1 MSLNE
6 PKKFTN
12 KDIAL
17 VCGVCSKTF
26 SGDNEF
32 CPFCTKKEEGR
43 LKKELEKKEKEDKR
57 LEKEE
62 EKKKEKEIT
71 IYEVDEP
78 HKIAS
83 QLQEMIEKYYKGIK
97 ATIIATENGKRC
109 LVLKAIGRSCFPFI
123 DTNLEKKYF
132 LDVEKDVKDMKKLFL
147 EDIKKY
153 GEQAIKGISLVNIS
167 QLEYLL
173 SSVYRAKYYDTE
185 ADKFFESSWGKGFAK
200 YSIIALTACASIL
213 ATSFAIYNEYHEEE
227 TKK

>member
-17 VCGVCSKTF
+17 VCGVCNKTF

-43 LKKELEKKEKEDKR
+43 LKKELELKEKEEKR
-57 LEKEE
+57 LQELNKKEE
-62 EKKKEKEIT
+62 EKKTVSTLT

-173 SSVYRAKYYDTE
+173 SSVYRAIE

-213 ATSFAIYNEYHEEE
+213 ATSFAIYNEYHAE